1 MLLPATQ
8 DSTIASTL
16 LTSQQ
21 RAWVALYT
29 LQAGLGTR
37 AEVLRQNAIT
47 EADLA
52 DSVTSWMQL
61 QTRARMR
68 VL

>member
-1 MLLPATQ
+1 MMIPATQ
-8 DSTIASTL
+8 NPTITTTL

-37 AEVLRQNAIT
+37 ADVLRQNAIT

-52 DSVTSWMQL
+52 DSVDSWMQL
-61 QTRARMR
+61 RIRSRMR
-68 VL
+68 IL